1 MRDSGMKETAIS
13 RDGTMERVR
22 KVLIEEFEL
31 KAEDLTPAATLY
43 EELGLD
49 SLDSVDMVVALEKE
63 FGFKVVRAVDEEKIR
78 AIRDVAALCGFVEYK
93 LIGKETT
100 P

>member
-1 MRDSGMKETAIS
+1 MKEIAIS
-13 RDGTMERVR
+13 HDTIMERVR

-31 KAEDLTPAATLY
+31 KAEDLTPAASLY

-93 LIGKETT
+93 MENLPET
-100 P
+100 